1 MRSAGEPD
9 QPLAE
14 PSWTTA
20 LTEAEAASRHLR
32 QTTGALDRLSNE
44 VAALREWGD
53 TTARLDLARA
63 LTDGPDGGVL
73 QALVTAVSDEAA
85 DPSLRRTAEILL
97 DRLTTALGLEPVCER
112 GEHLRLA
119 PDDLAEFELR
129 GEAPVVDNDRRSL
142 YCVARPGWR
151 LDEHIVVRP
160 LMELVPSS
168 RVEA

>member
-1 MRSAGEPD
+1 VRSAGEPD

-32 QTTGALDRLSNE
+32 QATAALDRLSRE
-44 VAALREWGD
+44 LASLREQSD

-73 QALVTAVSDEAA
+73 QALVTAASDEEG
-85 DPSLRRTAEILL
+85 DTSIRRTAEILL
-97 DRLTTALGLEPVCER
+97 DRLTTTLGLEPVCER
-112 GEHLRLA
+112 GELLSL
-119 PDDLAEFELR
+119 PTEDLAEFETR
-129 GEAPVVDNDRRSL
+129 GGPGRSTDGARCL

-151 LDEHIVVRP
+151 LDEHLVVRP
-160 LMELVPSS
+160 LL
-168 RVEA
+168 EAIGE